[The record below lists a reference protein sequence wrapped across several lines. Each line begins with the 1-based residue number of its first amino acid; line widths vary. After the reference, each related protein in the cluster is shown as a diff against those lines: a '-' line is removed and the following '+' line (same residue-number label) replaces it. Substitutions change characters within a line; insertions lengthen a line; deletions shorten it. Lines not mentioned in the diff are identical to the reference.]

1 LRDPA
6 RVHHA
11 RARVA
16 PSPSFAPSSRF
27 WCQKH
32 DFSVFA
38 KTEKTKLSNNARQTT
53 TAAKR
58 LYTWDT
64 PS

>member
-1 LRDPA
+1 M
-6 RVHHA
+6 
-11 RARVA
+11 RAREWLLPRA
-16 PSPSFAPSSRF
+16 SRLLCGF
-27 WCQKH
+27 GVKSKT
-32 DFSVFA
+32 FSVFA